1 MAMFLNTPL
10 PYKRYK
16 KISETTYFVDKSL
29 ILNDIFG
36 CMEEETQYICITR
49 PRRFGKTIMA
59 NMLGA
64 FFGKAWDA
72 SQIFDHLKIADSP
85 EYHQYLNQYDI
96 IYIDF
101 SRLPENQQD
110 RKIAV
115 SAIKHLDQS
124 KKRKNILIAVVSLF
138 KENWLY
144 EKFSLFYL
152 EIRYIIFK
160 YRWD

>member
-1 MAMFLNTPL
+1 M
-10 PYKRYK
+10 
-16 KISETTYFVDKSL
+16 D
-29 ILNDIFG
+29 NDI
-36 CMEEETQYICITR
+36 
-49 PRRFGKTIMA
+49 
-59 NMLGA
+59 
-64 FFGKAWDA
+64 
-72 SQIFDHLKIADSP
+72 
-85 EYHQYLNQYDI
+85 
-96 IYIDF
+96 
-101 SRLPENQQD
+101 PENQQD

-152 EIRYIIFK
+152 EIRNIIFK

>member
-101 SRLPENQQD
+101 SRLPETAPLTD
-110 RKIAV
+110 
-115 SAIKHLDQS
+115 
-124 KKRKNILIAVVSLF
+124 NILTGSLQV
-138 KENWLY
+138 
-144 EKFSLFYL
+144 
-152 EIRYIIFK
+152 
-160 YRWD
+160 

>member
-1 MAMFLNTPL
+1 MLFL
-10 PYKRYK
+10 
-16 KISETTYFVDKSL
+16 KSSY
-29 ILNDIFG
+29 IFCTEEDNKMDNDI
-36 CMEEETQYICITR
+36 
-49 PRRFGKTIMA
+49 
-59 NMLGA
+59 
-64 FFGKAWDA
+64 
-72 SQIFDHLKIADSP
+72 
-85 EYHQYLNQYDI
+85 
-96 IYIDF
+96 
-101 SRLPENQQD
+101 PENQQD

-124 KKRKNILIAVVSLF
+124 KKIKNILIAVVSLF